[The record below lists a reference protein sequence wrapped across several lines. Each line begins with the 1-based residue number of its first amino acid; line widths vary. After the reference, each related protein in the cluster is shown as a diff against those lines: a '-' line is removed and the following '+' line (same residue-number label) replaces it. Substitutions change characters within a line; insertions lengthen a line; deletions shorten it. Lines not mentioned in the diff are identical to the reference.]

1 MAAVCYTD
9 SVNSSMR
16 DYILKKGGFVMFNL
30 DPSKMAKSA
39 VEGLQKAEKL
49 GGGAGEAAKGVL
61 QGIKK
66 AEKLADLE
74 KAPEQVIEVLRK
86 LLAEAKQLANSS
98 ANKNEALDAC
108 IQKAQALLDSGNIST
123 EAVTKL
129 TAELSAL
136 IKGASAKAPQQA
148 GAQKVSVS
156 PDTARTAPA
165 PAADAQKNAVA
176 APKREAQPAAAKPA
190 AVKPAEAAEKKVV
203 QFSDVDAS
211 AYYYDAVQWA
221 VQQGITSGTS
231 ETTFSPDQECT
242 CGQTISLLWRAA
254 GSPAPKG
261 QNNPFT
267 DVKENAYYYQA
278 ALWAAERGIVSG
290 TAFHPDEPVTRGLF
304 AAFLYRNAGAPAV
317 EGKNDFT
324 DVPSDA
330 YYAKAVVWVAAQG
343 ITSGTGEHTFSPDAV
358 CTRGQIVTFLYRAR
372 K

>member
-1 MAAVCYTD
+1 
-9 SVNSSMR
+9 
-16 DYILKKGGFVMFNL
+16 MFNL
-30 DPSKMAKSA
+30 DPSKMAKNA

-74 KAPEQVIEVLRK
+74 KAPEQVIAALRK

-98 ANKNEALDAC
+98 ANKNEALDTC
-108 IQKAQALLDSGNIST
+108 IQKAQTLLDSDNIST

-129 TAELSAL
+129 TAELGAL
-136 IKGASAKAPQQA
+136 IKNASAGASQQPA
-148 GAQKVSVS
+148 NQKGSGS
-156 PDTARTAPA
+156 PDAARTAPPPTA
-165 PAADAQKNAVA
+165 NVQKNANA
-176 APKREAQPAAAKPA
+176 APKREVQPAAARPAARPAAARPAAAKPA
-190 AVKPAEAAEKKVV
+190 ETKPAETTAKKVV

-221 VQQGITSGTS
+221 VQRGIASGTS

-242 CGQTISLLWRAA
+242 YGQTITFLWRSV

-267 DVKENAYYYQA
+267 DVKENVYYYQP

-290 TAFHPDEPVTRGLF
+290 TTFHPDEPVTRGQF
-304 AAFLYRNAGAPAV
+304 AAFLYRNAGSPAV
-317 EGKNDFT
+317 ESKTDFT
-324 DVPSDA
+324 DVPSGA
-330 YYAKAVVWVAAQG
+330 NYAQAVAWVAAQG
-343 ITSGTGEHTFSPDAV
+343 ITSGTGDHTFSPDAV
-358 CTRGQIVTFLYRAR
+358 CTRGQIVTFLHRA
-372 K
+372 KK